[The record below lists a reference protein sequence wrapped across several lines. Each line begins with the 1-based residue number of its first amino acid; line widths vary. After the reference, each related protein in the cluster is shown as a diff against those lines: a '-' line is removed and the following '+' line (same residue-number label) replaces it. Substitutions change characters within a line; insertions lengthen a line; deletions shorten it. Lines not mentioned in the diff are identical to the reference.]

1 MKMVD
6 TDVLIWNLRGNEAAA
21 DLLDSLGPFQL
32 SVVTYMELVQGARNR
47 AELQTLR
54 RALRFWGAELVQIS
68 ESISA
73 RAAFLMEE
81 HAPGDGLQVADA
93 LIAASALDS
102 GATLVTGNHRHYR
115 PVKGLQVEVFRAGQ
129 PG

>member
-21 DLLDSLGPFQL
+21 DLLDSLGSFQV
-32 SVVTYMELVQGARNR
+32 SVVTYMELVQGARDR
-47 AELQTLR
+47 SELQALR
-54 RALRFWGAELVQIS
+54 RALRFWDAELVQIS

-81 HAPGDGLQVADA
+81 HALGDGLQVADA
-93 LIAASALDS
+93 LIAACALDS
-102 GATLVTGNHRHYR
+102 GAVLLTGNHRHYR
-115 PVKGLQVEVFRAGQ
+115 PVTGLQVEVFEAGAR
-129 PG
+129 